1 MNIFEIP
8 KLNIFYKV
16 VSQDYKKKYIWI
28 IFLTF
33 LSTFFELYF
42 LKLFILH

>member
-1 MNIFEIP
+1 MNIFEIT

-16 VSQDYKKKYIWI
+16 VSQDYKKKIYLDY
-28 IFLTF
+28 FFNF

-42 LKLFILH
+42 